1 MIRRQTNLA
10 LRVRGAGG
18 FSIDHANAHWR
29 PAEVKVPSRA
39 R

>member
-1 MIRRQTNLA
+1 MIRLQTNLA

-29 PAEVKVPSRA
+29 LGGSQGTL
-39 R
+39 